1 MNAVKHTADVL
12 LLRRA
17 LVCSRGLLDV
27 HNQILLGLVLVDW
40 PCGVVDL
47 IPIDVELVLTRPLSG
62 PPGSNQTGHE
72 PCVSPLHADVGLHG
86 LKERQ
91 F

>member
-1 MNAVKHTADVL
+1 ML
-12 LLRRA
+12 LLRRT
-17 LVCSRGLLDV
+17 LVCSGGLLDV

-40 PCGVVDL
+40 PRGVVDL
-47 IPIDVELVLTRPLSG
+47 IPIDVKLVLTRPLSG
-62 PPGSNQTGHE
+62 PPGSNQTGNE
-72 PCVSPLHADVGLHG
+72 PCASRLHTDVGLHV